1 MTRSEIQE
9 KYKWSLEDIYSS
21 DDKWKEDYE
30 TAKSKLNFSRYAGKM
45 GDRAQLKAFLDEN
58 SEYCKILDK
67 LVAYAH
73 LKQDEDRSVTEYNA
87 MYSLVY
93 SLYTQY
99 ATETAFYEPEL
110 SKLSDEYLNS
120 LIDDELTTNC
130 FRSTTIISSG
140 LLTVKSTPCPKPR
153 KNLSVRRTRCLTI
166 SAKFSG

>member
-1 MTRSEIQE
+1 MTRSEIQD

-58 SEYCKILDK
+58 SEYCRILDK

-110 SKLSDEYLNS
+110 SKLSDEYLHS
-120 LIDDELTTNC
+120 LIDDEL
-130 FRSTTIISSG
+130 FSEYDYHFKRVIDSKKHA
-140 LLTVKSTPCPKPR
+140 VK
-153 KNLSVRRTRCLTI
+153 
-166 SAKFSG
+166 